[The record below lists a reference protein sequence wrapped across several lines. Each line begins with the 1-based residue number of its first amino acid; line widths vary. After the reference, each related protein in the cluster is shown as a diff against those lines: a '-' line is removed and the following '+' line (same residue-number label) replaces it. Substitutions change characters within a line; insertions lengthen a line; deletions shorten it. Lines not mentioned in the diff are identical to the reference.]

1 MNKTKRRLIKEKID
15 EYEKISEKEAEERE
29 NEKKIKDYDIMIETN
44 FSDPVNHKQGN
55 VRVRAVHLNIYF
67 EDDAEFESD
76 YIRKKKPVRLITFK
90 DDSYE
95 LGNTRLTFW
104 QMYDL
109 LSLINSSSGGKI
121 FDNTAKLLSEK
132 GDKIFSISP
141 ETIFKGLSDVCKS
154 FEEYILYKA
163 LENEFIKQR
172 NQSDEIEEIIDY
184 NSSFLKNCKYY
195 IEHKEKANKNEQPK
209 KNGDFWKKKIKSYE
223 IKVKTDKPIIYEED
237 PWDPNHPTIKNEDD
251 VFIESIN
258 LKIYFNG
265 DSARLLKFDRFDH
278 SYNTGKIKLSKKQFS
293 DLLKMITTEHGFDYD
308 NKIKFIESDFF
319 DYMDAEKLLEAL
331 LSASE
336 VDADLSIIK
345 LCNNFLNARKKHIK
359 EQEQEI
365 FQQLYEKHKEFDK
378 LYNGLRDDNYS
389 DREILTEMFE
399 KNFSSNNELLECVN
413 NEILYDIMNAII
425 PTLEEITKVEFN
437 FNKEDKKEI
446 INSIIAIT
454 NYKCIKSDEK
464 VSPKSLT
471 TSILGEAFSQA
482 AILGKKELDIYDV
495 AHSILNCDK
504 INKDIS
510 EKEADSL
517 INKINKKQKKDEGS
531 HKIKKK

>member
-1 MNKTKRRLIKEKID
+1 
-15 EYEKISEKEAEERE
+15 
-29 NEKKIKDYDIMIETN
+29 
-44 FSDPVNHKQGN
+44 
-55 VRVRAVHLNIYF
+55 
-67 EDDAEFESD
+67 
-76 YIRKKKPVRLITFK
+76 
-90 DDSYE
+90 
-95 LGNTRLTFW
+95 
-104 QMYDL
+104 
-109 LSLINSSSGGKI
+109 
-121 FDNTAKLLSEK
+121 
-132 GDKIFSISP
+132 
-141 ETIFKGLSDVCKS
+141 
-154 FEEYILYKA
+154 
-163 LENEFIKQR
+163 
-172 NQSDEIEEIIDY
+172 
-184 NSSFLKNCKYY
+184 
-195 IEHKEKANKNEQPK
+195 
-209 KNGDFWKKKIKSYE
+209 
-223 IKVKTDKPIIYEED
+223 
-237 PWDPNHPTIKNEDD
+237 
-251 VFIESIN
+251 
-258 LKIYFNG
+258 
-265 DSARLLKFDRFDH
+265 
-278 SYNTGKIKLSKKQFS
+278 
-293 DLLKMITTEHGFDYD
+293 MITTEHGFDYD

-319 DYMDAEKLLEAL
+319 DYMDSEKLLEAL

-345 LCNNFLNARKKHIK
+345 LCNDFLNSRKKHIK

-399 KNFSSNNELLECVN
+399 KNFSSNSTLLECVN

-446 INSIIAIT
+446 INSIISIT

-464 VSPKSLT
+464 VSAKSLT
-471 TSILGEAFSQA
+471 TSILGDAFSQA

-504 INKDIS
+504 INKDIR
-510 EKEADSL
+510 EKEAESL